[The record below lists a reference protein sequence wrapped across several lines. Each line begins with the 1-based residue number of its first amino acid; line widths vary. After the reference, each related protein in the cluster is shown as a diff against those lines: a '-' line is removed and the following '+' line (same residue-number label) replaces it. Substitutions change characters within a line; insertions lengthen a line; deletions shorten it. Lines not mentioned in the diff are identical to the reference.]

1 MTKTKHA
8 GKKYDEG
15 KPKAWAFVANFPLA
29 LQKVAELDTIGA
41 LKYTPSGWREVP
53 NGQERYMDAF
63 MRHALKLAA
72 GEELDDETG
81 MPHKASMIWNL
92 LAVLE
97 MEIEEGHYD

>member
-8 GKKYDEG
+8 GQKYDDG
-15 KPKAWAFVANFPLA
+15 KPKTWAFIANFPLA
-29 LQKVAELDTIGA
+29 LQKVAELDTAGA

-53 NGQERYMDAF
+53 DGHDRYMDAF

-72 GEELDDETG
+72 GEVIDEEAPF

-92 LAVLE
+92 LATLE
-97 MEIEEGHYD
+97 MEIENGEI